1 MEIKNYLYK
10 KSVFNI
16 RHKNYH
22 SRKINSNQ
30 MTNMNTSQKQKSN
43 IKNENEEEKLRDSPI
58 PVIKHYDNIEEEDMA
73 KKTKRERE
81 PLMVEQDNR
90 YVLYPIQHQD
100 VFDEY
105 KKQMSCFWTAQEL
118 DFSQDLTDWK
128 KLTDN
133 EKHFIKHVLAFFAA
147 SDGVVM
153 ENLGNRF
160 MSEVQW
166 MEAKLAYGF
175 QNMMEGIHSETYSLM
190 INTFIDDP
198 KEKDSLFRAIE
209 TIPCVAKKAEW
220 AIKWINDRRSNF
232 ATRLVAFAAVEGIF
246 FSGSFC
252 SIYWLKR
259 RNLMPGLTTS
269 NEFIAR
275 DEGLH
280 TDFAVLLYSKI
291 IHRLKPSKL
300 KRIITEAVN
309 IEKEFICE
317 SLPCALLGMN
327 AKLMSEYI
335 EYVADRL
342 VVQLGY
348 SKIYDTV
355 NPFDFM
361 ENISL
366 EGKDNF
372 FEKRVSNYAKAGVG
386 ATKEQMEIK
395 LDDDDF

>member
-1 MEIKNYLYK
+1 
-10 KSVFNI
+10 
-16 RHKNYH
+16 
-22 SRKINSNQ
+22 
-30 MTNMNTSQKQKSN
+30 
-43 IKNENEEEKLRDSPI
+43 
-58 PVIKHYDNIEEEDMA
+58 
-73 KKTKRERE
+73 
-81 PLMVEQDNR
+81 
-90 YVLYPIQHQD
+90 
-100 VFDEY
+100 
-105 KKQMSCFWTAQEL
+105 
-118 DFSQDLTDWK
+118 
-128 KLTDN
+128 
-133 EKHFIKHVLAFFAA
+133 
-147 SDGVVM
+147 M

-190 INTFIDDP
+190 IDTFISDP
-198 KEKDSLFRAIE
+198 EEKEHLFNAIT
-209 TIPCVAKKAEW
+209 TIPCVGKKAEW

-232 ATRLVAFAAVEGIF
+232 ATRLLAFAAVEGIF

-291 IHRLKPSKL
+291 IHRLKPSKVHRL
-300 KRIITEAVN
+300 IMEAVD

-327 AKLMSEYI
+327 SQLMSQYI

-348 SKIYDTV
+348 KKIYNV
-355 NPFDFM
+355 ENPFDFM

-372 FEKRVSNYAKAGVG
+372 FEKRVSNYSKAGVG
-386 ATKEQMEIK
+386 ATKQEMEIK